1 MSLRFPFCLV
11 ILGIALCLNTSTWAQ
26 SSEPEA
32 PEPTGILRLS
42 DAIEAAVLGNPS
54 LAVYP
59 WDIRIADARIIQAGL
74 RPNPELLLEVE
85 NIALGGSSG
94 SSGTSRSL
102 GIGADGSP
110 TFGFERERTSES
122 RSVFGQSEITL
133 RLSQIIEL
141 GGKRSARIEA
151 AQRGKDVAS
160 WDYEVARYRVIGE
173 VVVAFADVLAAQE
186 EVEQFGQL
194 VELGERLTSTVEDL
208 VEAGESSPLEGRRA
222 RSAVES
228 LRIEQRR
235 REQAVHQAKIR
246 LAAMWGSSE
255 PAFEAV
261 EGNVASM
268 PELPAVEVLLEKK
281 QAHPL
286 LRQWE
291 YELARRKAVLQLEE
305 RRAIPDLEMTFG
317 YRAEGLGDETSRSF
331 GLGSEGLSLSRGRGD
346 SDDDWDHSLTVEFS
360 IPLPI
365 FNRNQG
371 ARKEAEYQVQKAA
384 YERRASE
391 KSLDARVAEFHAAA
405 SGAREAAESLRV
417 SVIPEMQET
426 FELTQVGYRSGK
438 FDFVTVL
445 DAERQ
450 LVDARLRATEAE
462 IAYHTAVA
470 AMEQTLG
477 AGIFNNDS
485 VWDVMS
491 DPAATIDHD
500 ERAISPTVEE
510 K

>member
-1 MSLRFPFCLV
+1 
-11 ILGIALCLNTSTWAQ
+11 
-26 SSEPEA
+26 
-32 PEPTGILRLS
+32 
-42 DAIEAAVLGNPS
+42 
-54 LAVYP
+54 
-59 WDIRIADARIIQAGL
+59 
-74 RPNPELLLEVE
+74 
-85 NIALGGSSG
+85 
-94 SSGTSRSL
+94 
-102 GIGADGSP
+102 
-110 TFGFERERTSES
+110 
-122 RSVFGQSEITL
+122 
-133 RLSQIIEL
+133 
-141 GGKRSARIEA
+141 
-151 AQRGKDVAS
+151 
-160 WDYEVARYRVIGE
+160 
-173 VVVAFADVLAAQE
+173 
-186 EVEQFGQL
+186 
-194 VELGERLTSTVEDL
+194 
-208 VEAGESSPLEGRRA
+208 
-222 RSAVES
+222 
-228 LRIEQRR
+228 
-235 REQAVHQAKIR
+235 
-246 LAAMWGSSE
+246 
-255 PAFEAV
+255 
-261 EGNVASM
+261 
-268 PELPAVEVLLEKK
+268 
-281 QAHPL
+281 
-286 LRQWE
+286 
-291 YELARRKAVLQLEE
+291 
-305 RRAIPDLEMTFG
+305 MTFG

-346 SDDDWDHSLTVEFS
+346 SDDDWDHSLAVEFS

-384 YERRASE
+384 YERRVSE
-391 KSLDARVAEFHAAA
+391 QSLDARVTEFHAAA

-491 DPAATIDHD
+491 DPAVAIDHD
-500 ERAISPTVEE
+500 ERAISLTVEE

>member
-1 MSLRFPFCLV
+1 MSLRFFQSFAY
-11 ILGIALCLNTSTWAQ
+11 LGMALSLTSSTLAQ
-26 SSEPEA
+26 SVQPET

-42 DAIEAAVLGNPS
+42 DAMEAAVLGNPG
-54 LAVYP
+54 LEVYP
-59 WDIRIADARIIQAGL
+59 WDVRIADARIIQAGL
-74 RPNPELLLEVE
+74 RPNPELSLEVE
-85 NIALGGSSG
+85 NIALGGSSVSG
-94 SSGTSRSL
+94 GTSRSL
-102 GIGADGSP
+102 GLAADGSP
-110 TFGFERERTSES
+110 TFGLERERESES
-122 RSVFGQSEITL
+122 RSVFGQAEITL

-151 AQRGKDVAS
+151 AQRGKDAAA

-173 VVVAFADVLAAQE
+173 VVVAFNDVLAAQE
-186 EVEQFGQL
+186 GVRQFGEL
-194 VELGERLTSTVEDL
+194 VELGERLTSTVEEL

-222 RSAVES
+222 RTAVES

-235 REQAVHQAKIR
+235 REQVVHQAKIR
-246 LAAMWGSSE
+246 LAAMWGSNE

-261 EGNVASM
+261 EGDVTSM
-268 PELPAVEVLLEKK
+268 PELPAIEALLEKK
-281 QAHPL
+281 QDHPI

-305 RRAIPDLEMTFG
+305 RRAIPDLELTFG
-317 YRAEGLGDETSRSF
+317 YRAEGLGGESSRSF
-331 GLGSEGLSLSRGRGD
+331 GLGAEGLSLSRVSRG
-346 SDDDWDHSLTVEFS
+346 SNDDWEHSLSIEIS

-371 ARKEAEYQVQKAA
+371 ARKEAEYQVQKTA
-384 YERRASE
+384 YERRATE
-391 KSLDARVAEFHAAA
+391 RSLDARVTAFHAAA

-426 FELTQVGYRSGK
+426 FDLTQVGYRSGK

-491 DPAATIDHD
+491 DPAIAINHD

-510 K
+510 E